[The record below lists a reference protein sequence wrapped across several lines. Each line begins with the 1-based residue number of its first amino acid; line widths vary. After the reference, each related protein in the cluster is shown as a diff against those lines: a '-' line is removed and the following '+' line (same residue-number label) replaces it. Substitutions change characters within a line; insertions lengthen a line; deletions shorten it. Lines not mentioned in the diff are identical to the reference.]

1 MSDPMQNTQ
10 SLLKDVRGC
19 MTQVNPLTPE
29 IVAAQT
35 DDGLTYDELKV
46 VLGQCRMDIEKMVF
60 RSYQNAFF
68 TDCEQVFSVWSHLHA
83 HIDYANGMLKPEVL
97 DYVCLHAP
105 QTELPEPD
113 ESTAQF
119 HHTTR
124 HPNK

>member
-1 MSDPMQNTQ
+1 MQNTQ
-10 SLLKDVRGC
+10 SLLKDVHGC
-19 MTQVNPLTPE
+19 MTQFNPLTPE

-35 DDGLTYDELKV
+35 DDGLNYDELKV
-46 VLGQCRMDIEKMVF
+46 VLRQCGMDIEKVF
-60 RSYQNAFF
+60 FDGSRSYQNVFF
-68 TDCEQVFSVWSHLHA
+68 TDCEQVFSVWSHLHT
-83 HIDYANGMLKPEVL
+83 HIDYANGMWKLEVL

>member
-1 MSDPMQNTQ
+1 
-10 SLLKDVRGC
+10 
-19 MTQVNPLTPE
+19 MTRFDPLTPE
-29 IVAAQT
+29 IVAEQSE
-35 DDGLTYDELKV
+35 DDLIYEELKEA
-46 VLGQCRMDIEKMVF
+46 LSHCGMDINKVVF
-60 RSYQNAFF
+60 DGSQSYQNAFF
-68 TDCEQVFSVWSHLHA
+68 TDCEQVFSVWSHLHT
-83 HIDYANGMLKPEVL
+83 HIDYANGIWKPEVL